1 MYLRVDTRTTPPA
14 VQVCEPEDFTAFKVV
29 VVTAAHSWVDPADLG
44 ELAGRG
50 GDAQWQQK
58 LAAMIDLARSKG
70 WTDENGRIRAHI
82 ELDVERE
89 EETHRD

>member
-1 MYLRVDTRTTPPA
+1 MYLRVDTRTTPPD

-29 VVTAAHSWVDPADLG
+29 VVTAAHSWVDPADLS

-50 GDAQWQQK
+50 GDAEWQQK
-58 LAAMIDLARSKG
+58 LAAMIDFARSKG
-70 WTDENGRIRAHI
+70 WTDESGRIRAHI
-82 ELDVERE
+82 EPE